1 VAGGPGTLQLGSL
14 QHFVGAC
21 PGPDQCPHGCNQHL
35 KNEEEAESPPSASG
49 KGTDLKSWDVRCWR
63 TRAGTRSVAGSGV
76 LYGARASS
84 TDSRGMR
91 RCKAVLRRYSDCS
104 RWKYPSTA
112 MYLFPLGVLIA
123 AAWRFF
129 SSIGV
134 RESNNLLAWGT
145 WLGGSGLWLSTLLVF
160 LWFLLVRWK
169 YAFVLVSLSSVSCRP
184 AFYSCLPSPF
194 FNLAK
199 YSSWSPSVGSVCI
212 NLFSTPPSPLKVFA
226 VRRRD
231 SRGYSSA
238 FPIRRQIRILRG
250 LSRVELILHQSH
262 RIKPPQSLMKCYQQF

>member
-1 VAGGPGTLQLGSL
+1 MSPRLQPTPEERRGEGRIASVRFGQGYGSEELGCAML
-14 QHFVGAC
+14 ANKG
-21 PGPDQCPHGCNQHL
+21 
-35 KNEEEAESPPSASG
+35 KN
-49 KGTDLKSWDVRCWR
+49 
-63 TRAGTRSVAGSGV
+63 GTRSVAGSGV
-76 LYGARASS
+76 LYS
-84 TDSRGMR
+84 TRVFR
-91 RCKAVLRRYSDCS
+91 PQRNEALLRRSYGGTLTVAAGSIQVPLCIFF
-104 RWKYPSTA
+104 RW
-112 MYLFPLGVLIA
+112 GVLIA

-250 LSRVELILHQSH
+250 LSRVELIFHQSH